1 MKKRILAALLAAS
14 MALCAGCG
22 SQTSDDGEEQTAAGT
37 AVEVAEVTKGAMSTE
52 YSVNGKVVAD
62 NEVQV
67 FPMLAGQV
75 LTLSVSEGDKVAKG
89 QTLLNV
95 DTSSVTSTMSS
106 LRESYNA
113 TKTAT
118 EKAIENAQIGVE
130 QAQLAVENTEALL
143 EAGAA
148 AEQDLTKAKQGLAQA
163 QAGVQQARAQQA
175 ASLAQIQAS
184 MDQINKQ
191 ASLGTVT
198 APCSGT
204 VTAVNVDR
212 GGMASSAQPSVV
224 IAENGAVEV
233 QVSVAEDVFTGIKVG
248 DTASVTVSAVS
259 KESMNGTVSTLPDAK
274 GNLFVQMGIIRS
286 KVHISDLELIDE
298 PVITTPSL
306 SKTGAGKIRM
316 SKSASVSTE
325 INLLGKTVD
334 EAVAELDKY
343 LDDAYIAHL
352 KTVRIVHGK
361 GTGALRKGVHNYLKR
376 QKHVASYRLGEF
388 GEGDA
393 GVTIVEFKK

>member
-52 YSVNGKVVAD
+52 YSVNGKVAAD

-75 LTLSVSEGDKVAKG
+75 LTLSVSEGDKVTKG

-191 ASLGTVT
+191 ASYGTVT
-198 APCSGT
+198 APCAGT
-204 VTAVNVDR
+204 VTAVNVVQ
-212 GGMASSAQPSVV
+212 GGMASSAQPAVV
-224 IAENGAVEV
+224 IAENSRVKINAS
-233 QVSVAEDVFTGIKVG
+233 VSEDVFAGLHTGDSAGVQI
-248 DTASVTVSAVS
+248 SV
-259 KESMNGTVSTLPDAK
+259 L
-274 GNLFVQMGIIRS
+274 
-286 KVHISDLELIDE
+286 SDE
-298 PVITTPSL
+298 V
-306 SKTGAGKIRM
+306 
-316 SKSASVSTE
+316 KSAKIVSLPAAANQQTNLYDVSVSVPSGTE
-325 INLLGKTVD
+325 PAIGAFATVIFYTDRRENTLSVPTECVLTGNDNERYLFTVD
-334 EAVAELDKY
+334 EGGTTAKRVTVETGLVGKTQTEITSGLNEGDRVVTKGQAYLSDGSAVRVVTSD
-343 LDDAYIAHL
+343 
-352 KTVRIVHGK
+352 G
-361 GTGALRKGVHNYLKR
+361 
-376 QKHVASYRLGEF
+376 
-388 GEGDA
+388 GEG
-393 GVTIVEFKK
+393 

>member
-191 ASLGTVT
+191 ASYGTVT
-198 APCSGT
+198 APCAGT
-204 VTAVNVDR
+204 VTAVNVVQ
-212 GGMASSAQPSVV
+212 GGMASSAQPAVV
-224 IAENGAVEV
+224 IAEDSRVKINAS
-233 QVSVAEDVFTGIKVG
+233 VSEDVFAGLHTGDSAGVQI
-248 DTASVTVSAVS
+248 SV
-259 KESMNGTVSTLPDAK
+259 L
-274 GNLFVQMGIIRS
+274 
-286 KVHISDLELIDE
+286 SDE
-298 PVITTPSL
+298 V
-306 SKTGAGKIRM
+306 
-316 SKSASVSTE
+316 KSAKIVSLPAAANQQTNLYDVSVSVPSGTE
-325 INLLGKTVD
+325 PAIGAFATVIFYTDRRENTLSVPTDCVLTGNDNERYLFTVD
-334 EAVAELDKY
+334 ESGTTAARVTVETGLVGKTNTEITSGLNEGDRVVVEGQSYLSDGSAVRVVTSD
-343 LDDAYIAHL
+343 
-352 KTVRIVHGK
+352 G
-361 GTGALRKGVHNYLKR
+361 
-376 QKHVASYRLGEF
+376 
-388 GEGDA
+388 GEG
-393 GVTIVEFKK
+393 

>member
-113 TKTAT
+113 TKTPS

-191 ASLGTVT
+191 ASYGTVT
-198 APCSGT
+198 APCAGT
-204 VTAVNVDR
+204 VTAVNVVQ
-212 GGMASSAQPSVV
+212 GGMASSAQPAVV
-224 IAENGAVEV
+224 IAEDSRVKINAS
-233 QVSVAEDVFTGIKVG
+233 VSEDVFAGLHTGDSAGVQI
-248 DTASVTVSAVS
+248 SV
-259 KESMNGTVSTLPDAK
+259 L
-274 GNLFVQMGIIRS
+274 
-286 KVHISDLELIDE
+286 SDE
-298 PVITTPSL
+298 V
-306 SKTGAGKIRM
+306 
-316 SKSASVSTE
+316 KSAKIVSLPAAANQQTNLYDVSVSVPSGTE
-325 INLLGKTVD
+325 PAIGAFATVIFYTDRRENTLSVPTDCVLTGNDNERYLFTVD
-334 EAVAELDKY
+334 ESGTTAARVTVETGLVGKTNTEITSGLNEGDRVVVKGQSYLSDGSAVRVVTSD
-343 LDDAYIAHL
+343 
-352 KTVRIVHGK
+352 G
-361 GTGALRKGVHNYLKR
+361 
-376 QKHVASYRLGEF
+376 
-388 GEGDA
+388 GEG
-393 GVTIVEFKK
+393 

>member
-191 ASLGTVT
+191 ASYGTVT
-198 APCSGT
+198 APCAGT
-204 VTAVNVDR
+204 VTAVNVVQ
-212 GGMASSAQPSVV
+212 GGMASSAQPAVV
-224 IAENGAVEV
+224 IAEDSRV
-233 QVSVAEDVFTGIKVG
+233 
-248 DTASVTVSAVS
+248 
-259 KESMNGTVSTLPDAK
+259 
-274 GNLFVQMGIIRS
+274 
-286 KVHISDLELIDE
+286 
-298 PVITTPSL
+298 
-306 SKTGAGKIRM
+306 KIN
-316 SKSASVSTE
+316 ASVSEDVVAGLHTGDSAGVQISVLSDEVKSAKIVSLPAAANQQTNLYDVSVSVPSGTE
-325 INLLGKTVD
+325 PAIGAFATVIFYTDRRENTLSVPTDCVLTGNDNERYLFTVD
-334 EAVAELDKY
+334 ESGTTAARVTVETGLVGKTNTEITSGLNEGDRVVVKGQSYLSDGSAVRVVTSD
-343 LDDAYIAHL
+343 
-352 KTVRIVHGK
+352 G
-361 GTGALRKGVHNYLKR
+361 
-376 QKHVASYRLGEF
+376 
-388 GEGDA
+388 GEG
-393 GVTIVEFKK
+393 

>member
-52 YSVNGKVVAD
+52 YSVNGKVAAD

-75 LTLSVSEGDKVAKG
+75 LTLSVSEGDKVTKG

-191 ASLGTVT
+191 ASYGTVT
-198 APCSGT
+198 APCAGT
-204 VTAVNVDR
+204 VTAVNVVQ
-212 GGMASSAQPSVV
+212 GGMASSAQPAVV
-224 IAENGAVEV
+224 IAEDSRVKINAS
-233 QVSVAEDVFTGIKVG
+233 VSEDVFAGLHTGDSAGVQI
-248 DTASVTVSAVS
+248 SV
-259 KESMNGTVSTLPDAK
+259 L
-274 GNLFVQMGIIRS
+274 
-286 KVHISDLELIDE
+286 SDE
-298 PVITTPSL
+298 V
-306 SKTGAGKIRM
+306 
-316 SKSASVSTE
+316 KSAKIVSLPAAANQQTNLYDVSVSVPSGTE
-325 INLLGKTVD
+325 PAIGAFATVIFYTDRRENTLSVPTECVLTGNDNERYLFTVD
-334 EAVAELDKY
+334 ESGTTAARVTVETGLVGKTNTEITSGLNEGDRVVVKGQSYLSDGSAVRVVTSD
-343 LDDAYIAHL
+343 
-352 KTVRIVHGK
+352 G
-361 GTGALRKGVHNYLKR
+361 
-376 QKHVASYRLGEF
+376 
-388 GEGDA
+388 GEG
-393 GVTIVEFKK
+393 

>member
-191 ASLGTVT
+191 ASYGTVT
-198 APCSGT
+198 APCAGT
-204 VTAVNVDR
+204 VTAVNVVQ
-212 GGMASSAQPSVV
+212 GGMASSAQPAVV
-224 IAENGAVEV
+224 IAEDSRVKINAS
-233 QVSVAEDVFTGIKVG
+233 VSEDVFAGLHTGDSAGVQI
-248 DTASVTVSAVS
+248 SV
-259 KESMNGTVSTLPDAK
+259 L
-274 GNLFVQMGIIRS
+274 
-286 KVHISDLELIDE
+286 SDE
-298 PVITTPSL
+298 V
-306 SKTGAGKIRM
+306 
-316 SKSASVSTE
+316 KSAKIVSLPAAANQQTNLYDLSVSVPSGTE
-325 INLLGKTVD
+325 PAIGAFATVIFYTDRRENTLSVPTDCVLTGNDNERYLFTVD
-334 EAVAELDKY
+334 ESGTTAARVTVETGLVGKTNTEITSGLNEGDRVVVKGQSYLSDGSAVRVVTSD
-343 LDDAYIAHL
+343 
-352 KTVRIVHGK
+352 G
-361 GTGALRKGVHNYLKR
+361 
-376 QKHVASYRLGEF
+376 
-388 GEGDA
+388 GEG
-393 GVTIVEFKK
+393 

>member
-191 ASLGTVT
+191 ASYGTVT
-198 APCSGT
+198 APCAGT
-204 VTAVNVDR
+204 VTAVNVVQ
-212 GGMASSAQPSVV
+212 GGMASSAQPAVV
-224 IAENGAVEV
+224 IAEDSRVKINAS
-233 QVSVAEDVFTGIKVG
+233 VSEDVFAGLHTGDSAGVQI
-248 DTASVTVSAVS
+248 SV
-259 KESMNGTVSTLPDAK
+259 L
-274 GNLFVQMGIIRS
+274 
-286 KVHISDLELIDE
+286 SDE
-298 PVITTPSL
+298 V
-306 SKTGAGKIRM
+306 
-316 SKSASVSTE
+316 KSAKIVSLPAAANQQTNLYDVSVSVPSGTE
-325 INLLGKTVD
+325 PAIGAFATVIFYTDRRENTLSVPTDCVLTGNDNERYLFTVD
-334 EAVAELDKY
+334 ESGTTAARVTVETGLVGKTNTEITSGLNEGDRVVVKGQSDLSDGSAVRVVTSD
-343 LDDAYIAHL
+343 
-352 KTVRIVHGK
+352 G
-361 GTGALRKGVHNYLKR
+361 
-376 QKHVASYRLGEF
+376 
-388 GEGDA
+388 GEG
-393 GVTIVEFKK
+393 

>member
-22 SQTSDDGEEQTAAGT
+22 SSQTSDDEEEQTAAGT
-37 AVEVAEVTKGAMSTE
+37 AVEVVEVTKGAMSTE

-75 LTLSVSEGDKVAKG
+75 LTLSVSEGDKVTKG

-95 DTSSVTSTMSS
+95 DTSSVTSTMAS

-118 EKAIENAQIGVE
+118 DKAIENAQISVD
-130 QAQLAVENTEALL
+130 QAQLSVENTEALL

-191 ASLGTVT
+191 ASYGTVT
-198 APCSGT
+198 APCAGT
-204 VTAVNVDR
+204 VTAVNVVQ
-212 GGMASSAQPSVV
+212 GGMASSAQPAVV
-224 IAENGAVEV
+224 IAEDSRVKINAS
-233 QVSVAEDVFTGIKVG
+233 VSEDVFAGLHTGDSAGVQI
-248 DTASVTVSAVS
+248 SVLSDEVKIANIVA
-259 KESMNGTVSTLPDAK
+259 LPAAANQQT
-274 GNLFVQMGIIRS
+274 NLYDV
-286 KVHISDLELIDE
+286 
-298 PVITTPSL
+298 
-306 SKTGAGKIRM
+306 
-316 SKSASVSTE
+316 SVSVPAGTE
-325 INLLGKTVD
+325 PAIGAFATVIFYTDRRENTLSVPTECVLTGNDNERYLFTVD
-334 EAVAELDKY
+334 ESGTTATRVTVETGLVGKTNTEITSGLNAGDRVVVKGQSYLSDGSAVRVVTSD
-343 LDDAYIAHL
+343 
-352 KTVRIVHGK
+352 G
-361 GTGALRKGVHNYLKR
+361 
-376 QKHVASYRLGEF
+376 
-388 GEGDA
+388 GEG
-393 GVTIVEFKK
+393 

>member
-143 EAGAA
+143 ETGAA

-191 ASLGTVT
+191 ASYGTVT
-198 APCSGT
+198 APCAGT
-204 VTAVNVDR
+204 VTAVNVVQ
-212 GGMASSAQPSVV
+212 GGMASSAQPAVV
-224 IAENGAVEV
+224 IAEDSRVKINAS
-233 QVSVAEDVFTGIKVG
+233 VSEDVFAGLHTGDSAGVQI
-248 DTASVTVSAVS
+248 SV
-259 KESMNGTVSTLPDAK
+259 L
-274 GNLFVQMGIIRS
+274 
-286 KVHISDLELIDE
+286 SDE
-298 PVITTPSL
+298 V
-306 SKTGAGKIRM
+306 
-316 SKSASVSTE
+316 KSAKIVSLPAAANQQTNLYDVSVSVPSGTE
-325 INLLGKTVD
+325 PAIGAFATVIFYTDRRENTLSVPTDCVLTGNDNERYLFTVD
-334 EAVAELDKY
+334 ESGTTAARVTVETGLVGKTNTEITSGLNEGDRVVVKGQSYLSDGSAVRVVTSD
-343 LDDAYIAHL
+343 
-352 KTVRIVHGK
+352 G
-361 GTGALRKGVHNYLKR
+361 
-376 QKHVASYRLGEF
+376 
-388 GEGDA
+388 GEG
-393 GVTIVEFKK
+393 

>member
-37 AVEVAEVTKGAMSTE
+37 AVEVAEVTKGAMSIE

-191 ASLGTVT
+191 ASYGTVT
-198 APCSGT
+198 APCAGT
-204 VTAVNVDR
+204 VTAVNVVQ
-212 GGMASSAQPSVV
+212 GGMASSAQPAVV
-224 IAENGAVEV
+224 IAEDSRVKINAS
-233 QVSVAEDVFTGIKVG
+233 VSEDVFAGLHTGDSAGVQI
-248 DTASVTVSAVS
+248 SV
-259 KESMNGTVSTLPDAK
+259 L
-274 GNLFVQMGIIRS
+274 
-286 KVHISDLELIDE
+286 SDE
-298 PVITTPSL
+298 V
-306 SKTGAGKIRM
+306 
-316 SKSASVSTE
+316 KSAKIVSLPAAANQQTNLYDVSVSVPSGTE
-325 INLLGKTVD
+325 PAIGAFATVIFYTDRRENTLSVPTDCVLTGNDNERYLFTVD
-334 EAVAELDKY
+334 ESGTTAARVTVETGLVGKTNTEITSGLNEGDRVVVKGQSYLSDGSAVRVVTSD
-343 LDDAYIAHL
+343 
-352 KTVRIVHGK
+352 G
-361 GTGALRKGVHNYLKR
+361 
-376 QKHVASYRLGEF
+376 
-388 GEGDA
+388 GEG
-393 GVTIVEFKK
+393 

>member
-143 EAGAA
+143 ESGAA

-191 ASLGTVT
+191 ASYGTVT
-198 APCSGT
+198 APCAGT
-204 VTAVNVDR
+204 VTAVNVVQ
-212 GGMASSAQPSVV
+212 GGMASSAQPAVV
-224 IAENGAVEV
+224 IAEDSRVKINAS
-233 QVSVAEDVFTGIKVG
+233 VSEDVFAGLHTGDSAGVQI
-248 DTASVTVSAVS
+248 SV
-259 KESMNGTVSTLPDAK
+259 L
-274 GNLFVQMGIIRS
+274 
-286 KVHISDLELIDE
+286 SDE
-298 PVITTPSL
+298 V
-306 SKTGAGKIRM
+306 
-316 SKSASVSTE
+316 KSAKIVSLPAAANQQTNLYDVSVSVPSGTE
-325 INLLGKTVD
+325 PAIGAFATVIFYTDRRENTLSVPTDCVLTGNDNERYLFTVD
-334 EAVAELDKY
+334 ESGTTAARVTVETGLVGKTNTEITSGLNEGDRVVVKGQSYLSDGSAVRVVTSD
-343 LDDAYIAHL
+343 
-352 KTVRIVHGK
+352 G
-361 GTGALRKGVHNYLKR
+361 
-376 QKHVASYRLGEF
+376 
-388 GEGDA
+388 GEG
-393 GVTIVEFKK
+393 

>member
-1 MKKRILAALLAAS
+1 MKKRVLAALLAAS

-52 YSVNGKVVAD
+52 YSVNGKVAAD

-191 ASLGTVT
+191 ASYGTVT
-198 APCSGT
+198 APCAGT
-204 VTAVNVDR
+204 VTAVNVVQ
-212 GGMASSAQPSVV
+212 GGMASSAQP
-224 IAENGAVEV
+224 AV
-233 QVSVAEDVFTGIKVG
+233 VAEDSRV
-248 DTASVTVSAVS
+248 
-259 KESMNGTVSTLPDAK
+259 
-274 GNLFVQMGIIRS
+274 
-286 KVHISDLELIDE
+286 
-298 PVITTPSL
+298 
-306 SKTGAGKIRM
+306 KIN
-316 SKSASVSTE
+316 ASVSEDVFAGLHTGDSAGVQISVLSDEVKSAKIVSLPAAANQQTNLYDVSVSVPDGTE
-325 INLLGKTVD
+325 PAIGAFATVIFYTDRRENTLSVPTECVLTGNDNERYLFTVD
-334 EAVAELDKY
+334 ESGTTAKRVTVETGLVGKTQTEITSGLSEGDRVVTKGQSYLSDGSAVRVVTSD
-343 LDDAYIAHL
+343 
-352 KTVRIVHGK
+352 G
-361 GTGALRKGVHNYLKR
+361 
-376 QKHVASYRLGEF
+376 
-388 GEGDA
+388 GEG
-393 GVTIVEFKK
+393 

>member
-191 ASLGTVT
+191 ASYGTVT
-198 APCSGT
+198 APCAGT
-204 VTAVNVDR
+204 VTAVNVVQ
-212 GGMASSAQPSVV
+212 GGMASSAQPAVV
-224 IAENGAVEV
+224 IAEDSRVKINAS
-233 QVSVAEDVFTGIKVG
+233 VSEDVFAGLHTGDSAGVQI
-248 DTASVTVSAVS
+248 SV
-259 KESMNGTVSTLPDAK
+259 L
-274 GNLFVQMGIIRS
+274 
-286 KVHISDLELIDE
+286 SDE
-298 PVITTPSL
+298 V
-306 SKTGAGKIRM
+306 
-316 SKSASVSTE
+316 KSAKIVSLPAAANQQTNLYDVSVSVPSGTE
-325 INLLGKTVD
+325 PAIGAFATVIFYTDRRENTLSVPTDCVLTGNDNERYLFTVD
-334 EAVAELDKY
+334 ESGTTAARVTVETGLVGKTNTEITSGLNEGDRVVVKGQSYLSNGSAVRVVTSD
-343 LDDAYIAHL
+343 
-352 KTVRIVHGK
+352 G
-361 GTGALRKGVHNYLKR
+361 
-376 QKHVASYRLGEF
+376 
-388 GEGDA
+388 GEG
-393 GVTIVEFKK
+393 

>member
-175 ASLAQIQAS
+175 ASLAQIRAS

-191 ASLGTVT
+191 ASYGTVT
-198 APCSGT
+198 APCAGT
-204 VTAVNVDR
+204 VTAVNVVQ
-212 GGMASSAQPSVV
+212 GGMASSAQPAVV
-224 IAENGAVEV
+224 IAEDSRVKINAS
-233 QVSVAEDVFTGIKVG
+233 VSEDVFAGLHTGDSAGVQI
-248 DTASVTVSAVS
+248 SV
-259 KESMNGTVSTLPDAK
+259 L
-274 GNLFVQMGIIRS
+274 
-286 KVHISDLELIDE
+286 SDE
-298 PVITTPSL
+298 V
-306 SKTGAGKIRM
+306 
-316 SKSASVSTE
+316 KSAKIVSLPAAANQQTNLYDVSVSVPSGTE
-325 INLLGKTVD
+325 PAIGAFATVIFYTDRRENTLSVPTDCVLTGNDNERYLFTVD
-334 EAVAELDKY
+334 ESGTTAARVTVETGLVGKTNTEITSGLNEGDRVVVKGQSYLSDGSAVRVVTSD
-343 LDDAYIAHL
+343 
-352 KTVRIVHGK
+352 G
-361 GTGALRKGVHNYLKR
+361 
-376 QKHVASYRLGEF
+376 
-388 GEGDA
+388 GEG
-393 GVTIVEFKK
+393 

>member
-191 ASLGTVT
+191 ASYGTVT
-198 APCSGT
+198 APCAGT
-204 VTAVNVDR
+204 VTAVNVVQ
-212 GGMASSAQPSVV
+212 GGMASSAQPAVV
-224 IAENGAVEV
+224 IAEDSRVKINAS
-233 QVSVAEDVFTGIKVG
+233 VSEDVFAGLHTGDSAGVQI
-248 DTASVTVSAVS
+248 SV
-259 KESMNGTVSTLPDAK
+259 L
-274 GNLFVQMGIIRS
+274 
-286 KVHISDLELIDE
+286 SDE
-298 PVITTPSL
+298 V
-306 SKTGAGKIRM
+306 
-316 SKSASVSTE
+316 KSAKIVSLPAAANQQTNLYDVSVSVPFGTE
-325 INLLGKTVD
+325 PAIGAFATVIFYTDRRENTLSVPTECVLTGNDNERYLFTVD
-334 EAVAELDKY
+334 ESGTTAARVTVETGLVGKTNTEITSGLNEGDRVVVKGQSYLSDGSAVRVVTSD
-343 LDDAYIAHL
+343 
-352 KTVRIVHGK
+352 G
-361 GTGALRKGVHNYLKR
+361 
-376 QKHVASYRLGEF
+376 
-388 GEGDA
+388 GEG
-393 GVTIVEFKK
+393 

>member
-52 YSVNGKVVAD
+52 YSVNGKVAAD

-75 LTLSVSEGDKVAKG
+75 LTLSVSEGDKVTKG

-191 ASLGTVT
+191 ASYGTVT
-198 APCSGT
+198 APCAGT
-204 VTAVNVDR
+204 VTAVNVVQ
-212 GGMASSAQPSVV
+212 GGMASSAQPAVV
-224 IAENGAVEV
+224 IAEDSRVKINAS
-233 QVSVAEDVFTGIKVG
+233 VSEDVFAGLHTGDSAGVQI
-248 DTASVTVSAVS
+248 SV
-259 KESMNGTVSTLPDAK
+259 L
-274 GNLFVQMGIIRS
+274 
-286 KVHISDLELIDE
+286 SDE
-298 PVITTPSL
+298 V
-306 SKTGAGKIRM
+306 
-316 SKSASVSTE
+316 KSAKIVSLPAAANQQTNLYDVSVSVPDGSAPAIGSFATVIFYTDRRENTLSVPTE
-325 INLLGKTVD
+325 CVLTGNDNERYLFTVD
-334 EAVAELDKY
+334 ESGTTAKRVTVETGLVGKTQTEITSGLSEGDRVVTKGQSYLSDGSAVRVVTSD
-343 LDDAYIAHL
+343 
-352 KTVRIVHGK
+352 G
-361 GTGALRKGVHNYLKR
+361 
-376 QKHVASYRLGEF
+376 
-388 GEGDA
+388 GEG
-393 GVTIVEFKK
+393 

>member
-37 AVEVAEVTKGAMSTE
+37 AVEVAEVTKGAMSIE

-191 ASLGTVT
+191 ASYGTVT
-198 APCSGT
+198 APCAGT
-204 VTAVNVDR
+204 VTAVNVVQ
-212 GGMASSAQPSVV
+212 GGMASSAQPAVV
-224 IAENGAVEV
+224 IAEDSRVKINAS
-233 QVSVAEDVFTGIKVG
+233 VSEDVFAGLHTGDSAGVQI
-248 DTASVTVSAVS
+248 SV
-259 KESMNGTVSTLPDAK
+259 L
-274 GNLFVQMGIIRS
+274 
-286 KVHISDLELIDE
+286 SDE
-298 PVITTPSL
+298 V
-306 SKTGAGKIRM
+306 
-316 SKSASVSTE
+316 KSANIVSLPAAANQQTNLYDVSVSVPSGTE
-325 INLLGKTVD
+325 PAIGAFATVIFYTDRRENTLSVPTECVLTGNDNERYLFTVD
-334 EAVAELDKY
+334 ESGTTAARVTVETGLVGKTNTEITSGLNEGDRVVVKGQSYLSDGSAVRVVTSD
-343 LDDAYIAHL
+343 
-352 KTVRIVHGK
+352 G
-361 GTGALRKGVHNYLKR
+361 
-376 QKHVASYRLGEF
+376 
-388 GEGDA
+388 GEG
-393 GVTIVEFKK
+393 

>member
-191 ASLGTVT
+191 ASYGTVT
-198 APCSGT
+198 APCAGT
-204 VTAVNVDR
+204 VTAVNVVQ
-212 GGMASSAQPSVV
+212 GGMASSAQPAVV
-224 IAENGAVEV
+224 IAEDSRVKINAS
-233 QVSVAEDVFTGIKVG
+233 VSEDVFAGLHTGDSAGVQI
-248 DTASVTVSAVS
+248 SVLSDEVKSAKIVSLPAAANQQTNLYDVS
-259 KESMNGTVSTLPDAK
+259 VSVPSGTEPAI
-274 GNLFVQMGIIRS
+274 GAFA
-286 KVHISDLELIDE
+286 
-298 PVITTPSL
+298 PVIFYTDRRENTL
-306 SKTGAGKIRM
+306 SVPTDCVLTGNDNERY
-316 SKSASVSTE
+316 
-325 INLLGKTVD
+325 LFTVD
-334 EAVAELDKY
+334 ESGTTAARVTVETGLVGKTNTEITSGLNEGDRVVVKGQSYLSDGSAVRVVTSD
-343 LDDAYIAHL
+343 
-352 KTVRIVHGK
+352 G
-361 GTGALRKGVHNYLKR
+361 
-376 QKHVASYRLGEF
+376 
-388 GEGDA
+388 GEG
-393 GVTIVEFKK
+393 

>member
-22 SQTSDDGEEQTAAGT
+22 SQTSDDEEDQTAAGT
-37 AVEVAEVTKGAMSTE
+37 AVEVVEVTKGAMSTE

-75 LTLSVSEGDKVAKG
+75 LTLSVSEGDKVTKG

-95 DTSSVTSTMSS
+95 DTSSVTSTMAS

-118 EKAIENAQIGVE
+118 EKAIENAQIGVD

-191 ASLGTVT
+191 ASYGTVT
-198 APCSGT
+198 APCAGT
-204 VTAVNVDR
+204 VTAVNVVQ
-212 GGMASSAQPSVV
+212 GGMASSAQPAVV
-224 IAENGAVEV
+224 IAEDSRVKIDAS
-233 QVSVAEDVFTGIKVG
+233 VSEDVFAGLHTGDSAGVQISVLSDEVK
-248 DTASVTVSAVS
+248 TANIVS
-259 KESMNGTVSTLPDAK
+259 LPAAANQQT
-274 GNLFVQMGIIRS
+274 NLYDV
-286 KVHISDLELIDE
+286 
-298 PVITTPSL
+298 
-306 SKTGAGKIRM
+306 
-316 SKSASVSTE
+316 SVSVPAGTE
-325 INLLGKTVD
+325 PAIGAFATVIFYTDRRENTLSVPTECVLTGNDNERYLFTVD
-334 EAVAELDKY
+334 ESGTTAKRVTVETGLVGKTNTEITSGLNAGDRVVVKGQSYLSDGSAVRVVTSD
-343 LDDAYIAHL
+343 
-352 KTVRIVHGK
+352 
-361 GTGALRKGVHNYLKR
+361 
-376 QKHVASYRLGEF
+376 GE
-388 GEGDA
+388 EG
-393 GVTIVEFKK
+393 

>member
-148 AEQDLTKAKQGLAQA
+148 AEQDLTKAKQGLAQV

-191 ASLGTVT
+191 ASYGTVT
-198 APCSGT
+198 APCAGT
-204 VTAVNVDR
+204 VTAVNVVQ
-212 GGMASSAQPSVV
+212 GGMASSAQPAVV
-224 IAENGAVEV
+224 IAEDSRVKINAS
-233 QVSVAEDVFTGIKVG
+233 VSEDVFAGLHTGDSAGVQI
-248 DTASVTVSAVS
+248 SV
-259 KESMNGTVSTLPDAK
+259 L
-274 GNLFVQMGIIRS
+274 
-286 KVHISDLELIDE
+286 SDE
-298 PVITTPSL
+298 V
-306 SKTGAGKIRM
+306 
-316 SKSASVSTE
+316 KSAKIVSLPAAANQQTNLYDVSVSVPSGTE
-325 INLLGKTVD
+325 PAIGAFATVIFYTDRRENTLSVPTDCVLTGNDNERYLFTVD
-334 EAVAELDKY
+334 ESGTTAARVTVETGLVGKTNTEITSGLNEGDRVVVKGQSYLSDGSAVRVVTSD
-343 LDDAYIAHL
+343 
-352 KTVRIVHGK
+352 G
-361 GTGALRKGVHNYLKR
+361 
-376 QKHVASYRLGEF
+376 
-388 GEGDA
+388 GEG
-393 GVTIVEFKK
+393 

>member
-52 YSVNGKVVAD
+52 YSVNGKVAAD

-191 ASLGTVT
+191 ASYGTVT
-198 APCSGT
+198 APCAGT
-204 VTAVNVDR
+204 VTAVNVVQ
-212 GGMASSAQPSVV
+212 GGMASSAQPAVV
-224 IAENGAVEV
+224 IAEDSRVKINAS
-233 QVSVAEDVFTGIKVG
+233 VSEDVFAGLHTGDSAGVQI
-248 DTASVTVSAVS
+248 SV
-259 KESMNGTVSTLPDAK
+259 L
-274 GNLFVQMGIIRS
+274 
-286 KVHISDLELIDE
+286 SDE
-298 PVITTPSL
+298 V
-306 SKTGAGKIRM
+306 
-316 SKSASVSTE
+316 KSAKIVSLPAAANQQTNLYDVSVSVPSGTE
-325 INLLGKTVD
+325 PAIGAFATVIFYTDRRENTLSVPTDCVLTGNDNERYLFTVD
-334 EAVAELDKY
+334 ESGTTAARVTVETGLVGKTNTEITSGLNEGDRVVVKGQSYLSDGSAVRVVTSD
-343 LDDAYIAHL
+343 
-352 KTVRIVHGK
+352 G
-361 GTGALRKGVHNYLKR
+361 
-376 QKHVASYRLGEF
+376 
-388 GEGDA
+388 GEG
-393 GVTIVEFKK
+393 

>member
-163 QAGVQQARAQQA
+163 QDGVQQARAQQA

-191 ASLGTVT
+191 ASYGTVT
-198 APCSGT
+198 APCAGT
-204 VTAVNVDR
+204 VTAVNVVQ
-212 GGMASSAQPSVV
+212 GGMASSAQPAVV
-224 IAENGAVEV
+224 IAEDSRVKINAS
-233 QVSVAEDVFTGIKVG
+233 VSEDVFAGLHTGDSAGVQI
-248 DTASVTVSAVS
+248 SV
-259 KESMNGTVSTLPDAK
+259 L
-274 GNLFVQMGIIRS
+274 
-286 KVHISDLELIDE
+286 SDE
-298 PVITTPSL
+298 V
-306 SKTGAGKIRM
+306 
-316 SKSASVSTE
+316 KSAKIVSLPAAANQQTNLYDVSVSVPSGTE
-325 INLLGKTVD
+325 PAIGAFATVIFYTDRRENTLSVPTDCVLTGNDNERYLFTVD
-334 EAVAELDKY
+334 ESGTTAARVTVETGLVGKTNTEITSGLNEGDRVVVKGQSYLSDGSAVRVVTSD
-343 LDDAYIAHL
+343 
-352 KTVRIVHGK
+352 G
-361 GTGALRKGVHNYLKR
+361 
-376 QKHVASYRLGEF
+376 
-388 GEGDA
+388 GEG
-393 GVTIVEFKK
+393 

>member
-148 AEQDLTKAKQGLAQA
+148 AEQYLTKAKQGLAQA

-191 ASLGTVT
+191 ASYGTVT
-198 APCSGT
+198 APCAGT
-204 VTAVNVDR
+204 VTAVNVVQ
-212 GGMASSAQPSVV
+212 GGMASSAQPAVV
-224 IAENGAVEV
+224 IAEDSRVKINAS
-233 QVSVAEDVFTGIKVG
+233 VSEDVFAGLHTGDSAGVQI
-248 DTASVTVSAVS
+248 SV
-259 KESMNGTVSTLPDAK
+259 L
-274 GNLFVQMGIIRS
+274 
-286 KVHISDLELIDE
+286 SDE
-298 PVITTPSL
+298 V
-306 SKTGAGKIRM
+306 
-316 SKSASVSTE
+316 KSAKIVSLPAAANQQTNLYDVSVSVPSGTE
-325 INLLGKTVD
+325 PAIGAFATVIFYTDRRENTLSVPTDCVLTGNDNERYLFTVD
-334 EAVAELDKY
+334 ESGTTAARVTVETGLVGKTNTEITSGLNEGDRVVVKGQSYLSDGSAVRVVTSD
-343 LDDAYIAHL
+343 
-352 KTVRIVHGK
+352 G
-361 GTGALRKGVHNYLKR
+361 
-376 QKHVASYRLGEF
+376 
-388 GEGDA
+388 GEG
-393 GVTIVEFKK
+393 

>member
-191 ASLGTVT
+191 ASYGTVT
-198 APCSGT
+198 APCAGT
-204 VTAVNVDR
+204 VTAVNVVQ
-212 GGMASSAQPSVV
+212 GGMASSAQPAVV
-224 IAENGAVEV
+224 IAEDSRVKINAS
-233 QVSVAEDVFTGIKVG
+233 VSEDVFAGLHTGDSAGVQI
-248 DTASVTVSAVS
+248 SV
-259 KESMNGTVSTLPDAK
+259 L
-274 GNLFVQMGIIRS
+274 
-286 KVHISDLELIDE
+286 SDE
-298 PVITTPSL
+298 V
-306 SKTGAGKIRM
+306 
-316 SKSASVSTE
+316 KSAKIVSLPAAANQQTNLYDVSVSVPSGTE
-325 INLLGKTVD
+325 PAIGAFATVIFYTDRRENTLSVPTECVLTGNDNERYLFTVD
-334 EAVAELDKY
+334 ESGTTAARVTVETGLVGKTNTEITSGLNEGDRVVVKGESYLSDGSAVRVVTSD
-343 LDDAYIAHL
+343 
-352 KTVRIVHGK
+352 G
-361 GTGALRKGVHNYLKR
+361 
-376 QKHVASYRLGEF
+376 
-388 GEGDA
+388 GEG
-393 GVTIVEFKK
+393 

>member
-52 YSVNGKVVAD
+52 YSVNGKVAAD

-191 ASLGTVT
+191 ASYGTVT
-198 APCSGT
+198 APCAGT
-204 VTAVNVDR
+204 VTAVNVVQ
-212 GGMASSAQPSVV
+212 GGMASSAQPAVV
-224 IAENGAVEV
+224 IAEDSRVKINAS
-233 QVSVAEDVFTGIKVG
+233 VSEDVFAGLHTGDSAGVQI
-248 DTASVTVSAVS
+248 SV
-259 KESMNGTVSTLPDAK
+259 L
-274 GNLFVQMGIIRS
+274 
-286 KVHISDLELIDE
+286 SDE
-298 PVITTPSL
+298 V
-306 SKTGAGKIRM
+306 
-316 SKSASVSTE
+316 KSAKIVSLPAAANQQTNLYDVSVSVPSGTE
-325 INLLGKTVD
+325 PAIGAFATVIFYTDRRENTLSVPTECVLTGNDNERYLFTVD
-334 EAVAELDKY
+334 ESGTTAKRVTVETGLVGKTQTEITSGLSEGDRVVTKGQSYLSDGSAVRVVTSD
-343 LDDAYIAHL
+343 
-352 KTVRIVHGK
+352 G
-361 GTGALRKGVHNYLKR
+361 
-376 QKHVASYRLGEF
+376 
-388 GEGDA
+388 GEG
-393 GVTIVEFKK
+393 